1 VDGQRAVTHY
11 RVRSAGE
18 RFTLVELVLETGRTH
33 QIRLHMAH
41 IGHPLAGDFL
51 YGTEDEELIPRA
63 ALHAW
68 SVRLKHPMTG
78 EMLEVQK
85 DMPEDMQR
93 LI

>member
-1 VDGQRAVTHY
+1 
-11 RVRSAGE
+11 
-18 RFTLVELVLETGRTH
+18 
-33 QIRLHMAH
+33 MAH